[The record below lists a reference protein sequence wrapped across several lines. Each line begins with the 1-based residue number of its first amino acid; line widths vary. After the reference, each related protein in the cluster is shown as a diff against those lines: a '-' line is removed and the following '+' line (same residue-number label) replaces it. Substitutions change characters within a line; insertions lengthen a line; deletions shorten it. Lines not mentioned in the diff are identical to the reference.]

1 MSEAEY
7 RAKLDYKL
15 CELGISY
22 SARSTIIEAKIAD
35 CEDRAYY
42 HSRSV
47 EEEFERELEGMEAE
61 DSHETMKRLISIMRN
76 NKI

>member
-15 CELGISY
+15 CELGLSY
-22 SARSTIIEAKIAD
+22 SARSAIIEAKIAD

-42 HSRSV
+42 HSRSI
-47 EEEFERELEGMEAE
+47 EEEFERELEGMDDE
-61 DSHETMKRLISIMRN
+61 DSHKTMKRLISIMRN
-76 NKI
+76 K

>member
-15 CELGISY
+15 CELGLSY
-22 SARSTIIEAKIAD
+22 SARSDIIEAKVRD

-42 HSRSV
+42 HNRSV

-61 DSHETMKRLISIMRN
+61 DSHETMKRIISIMRN
-76 NKI
+76 K

>member
-1 MSEAEY
+1 MGEAEY

-22 SARSTIIEAKIAD
+22 SARSDIIEAKVRD

-47 EEEFERELEGMEAE
+47 EEEFEREIEGMEAE

-76 NKI
+76 K